1 MKKGD
6 LVKRHPTPY
15 RSVRPELGI
24 IVGFEEGPLQDPYV
38 RWFTNPHGPYVSL
51 EDRSIMEVVNEKR

>member
-6 LVKRHPTPY
+6 VVKR
-15 RSVRPELGI
+15 RGNIWNRELGI

>member
-1 MKKGD
+1 M
-6 LVKRHPTPY
+6 VKR
-15 RSVRPELGI
+15 RGNIWNRELGI

>member
-6 LVKRHPTPY
+6 LVQR
-15 RSVRPELGI
+15 RGNIWGRELGI

-38 RWFTNPHGPYVSL
+38 RWFMNPHGPYVSL
-51 EDRSIMEVVNEKR
+51 EDRSMMEVVSGSR